1 MISSLMLALHFG
13 VSTSEPTSK
22 TEHLKGSFSSK
33 WISLTYLVTISKL
46 GVDRKSRYD
55 YFNAQ
60 SAIRGLRTDY
70 IRYWHVVRSLK
81 L

>member
-1 MISSLMLALHFG
+1 M
-13 VSTSEPTSK
+13 
-22 TEHLKGSFSSK
+22 SFSRYGQNGYRQP
-33 WISLTYLVTISKL
+33 YLVTISKL
-46 GVDRKSRYD
+46 GVDRKSRHD
-55 YFNAQ
+55 NFNAQ